1 MSAPAAHPTSAPG
14 LRVLAVERD
23 EHLREQL
30 SQTLTLAGHRVRL
43 AASLVDALALVRAEP
58 FEVVVADT
66 SLTGEGGLAALAAAP
81 PPVGP
86 VAIVAAAASD
96 ASRFAVHGAAAW
108 IERPCAT
115 EVLLRV
121 VERAGLDVQRARELD
136 TLRGLLGGR
145 AETVLVGRSPAMQ
158 RLRELV
164 QRAAATRATV
174 IITGEAGTGK
184 ELVARTIHSL
194 SSAAPS
200 PCVLVECA
208 GRDAA
213 SLEVELFGGGRE
225 ESAIGTGVLARAAG
239 GTVIVDDAAALPAP
253 LQSRLLR
260 VLQDRVQGG
269 AASDFRLLLTVREER
284 ANAFGVSQPPRYD
297 LIGRAGLFAISVPPL
312 RDRRS
317 DIPLLANHFRA
328 RLARETGA
336 EMPPLGTE
344 LAASLLAYDWPGN
357 VRQLEHYVGRLSL
370 LPKGTRAP
378 FEAPAPSTEVRA
390 AAPALIDTA
399 RGSQWT
405 LDELEREYITRV
417 LAEER
422 GHQSRAAQVL
432 GIDRRTLYRKLKQ
445 YRAQD
450 AVRRAAAGAAATP
463 RRAERTA

>member
-1 MSAPAAHPTSAPG
+1 MSATAALSSGPPG

-30 SQTLTLAGHRVRL
+30 AQTLTLAGHRVRL
-43 AASLVDALALVRAEP
+43 ATTLVEALQLLRDEP
-58 FEVVVADT
+58 LEVVVADAA
-66 SLTGEGGLAALAAAP
+66 LVGDGGVAALAAAE

-86 VAIVAAAASD
+86 VAVLAAGPHG
-96 ASRFAVHGAAAW
+96 SRYAEHGAAGW
-108 IERPCAT
+108 LERPWDAD
-115 EVLLRV
+115 VLLRV
-121 VERAGLDVQRARELD
+121 VERAGLEITRARELD
-136 TLRGLLGGR
+136 TLRALLGGR
-145 AETVLVGRSPAMQ
+145 AETLLVGRSPAMQ

-174 IITGEAGTGK
+174 VIAGEPGTGK
-184 ELVARTIHSL
+184 ELVARTIHAL
-194 SSAAPS
+194 SAGAPG

-213 SLEVELFGGGRE
+213 ALERELFGAAGDQPVVG
-225 ESAIGTGVLARAAG
+225 SGVLARAAG
-239 GTVIVDDAAALPAP
+239 GTVIVDDASSLPAP
-253 LQSRLLR
+253 LQARLLR
-260 VLQDRVQGG
+260 VLQERVQGT
-269 AASDFRLLLTVREER
+269 ATSDFRLLLTVREER
-284 ANAFGVSQPPRYD
+284 PTFGAPQPPRYD
-297 LIGRAGLFAISVPPL
+297 LLARAGLFAIAVPPL

-336 EMPPLGTE
+336 EVPALSTE
-344 LAASLLAYDWPGN
+344 LAASLIAYDWPGN

-370 LPKGTRAP
+370 LPRGARAP
-378 FEAPAPSTEVRA
+378 FEAPAPTTEARA
-390 AAPALIDTA
+390 AAPALLDAA
-399 RGSQWT
+399 RGSHWT

-450 AVRRAAAGAAATP
+450 AVRRTAAGAAPP
-463 RRAERTA
+463 RVERSA